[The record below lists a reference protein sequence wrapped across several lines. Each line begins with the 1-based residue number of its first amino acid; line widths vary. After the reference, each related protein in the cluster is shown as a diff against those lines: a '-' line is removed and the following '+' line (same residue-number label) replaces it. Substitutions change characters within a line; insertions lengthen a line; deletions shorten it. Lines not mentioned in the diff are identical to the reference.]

1 MLFRFLKFGEKF
13 KIRRDL
19 SFVYVN
25 NQLNLQTTFIIFQ
38 VLYKKRSVVREAY
51 IHILYDLKKDRKEK
65 ILQRR

>member
-1 MLFRFLKFGEKF
+1 MLFRFLKIGWRF
-13 KIRRDL
+13 KVKRGL
-19 SFVYVN
+19 SFVHVN

>member
-25 NQLNLQTTFIIFQ
+25 NQLNLQTTFMIFQ

-51 IHILYDLKKDRKEK
+51 IHILYDLKEDREE
-65 ILQRR
+65 

>member
-38 VLYKKRSVVREAY
+38 VLCKKRSVVREAY
-51 IHILYDLKKDRKEK
+51 IHILYDLKKDREE
-65 ILQRR
+65 

>member
-19 SFVYVN
+19 SLVYVN

-51 IHILYDLKKDRKEK
+51 IYIPYDLRWVAWLK
-65 ILQRR
+65 